1 MKYTLDSGRNDDDSD
16 DDEEVN
22 KLDEHDLRN
31 PLIKHL
37 NETAEENL
45 GMVMGF
51 TIISAA
57 TEWLTDKWEAIR
69 QQQADEKERIKQ
81 LEEEAEKV
89 MGNFRNTVD
98 YSKAKKGAL
107 CTILLDFFH
116 VPIYAMRQN
125 TQN

>member
-22 KLDEHDLRN
+22 KLDEHDLRA
-31 PLIKHL
+31 PLIQHL

-89 MGNFRNTVD
+89 ISNGKFPLYRR
-98 YSKAKKGAL
+98 L
-107 CTILLDFFH
+107 F
-116 VPIYAMRQN
+116 
-125 TQN
+125 